1 MQEGVRATRTAY
13 CGFGLCGDSAKAIL
27 HCMSDLQMHLPAT
40 DEVNVD
46 DQTLAAI
53 DRGVQDADAGRTVAA
68 DDVRKM
74 IPKWLSKFASQKQ
87 R

>member
-1 MQEGVRATRTAY
+1 
-13 CGFGLCGDSAKAIL
+13 
-27 HCMSDLQMHLPAT
+27 MSDLQMHLPAT

-74 IPKWLSKFASQKQ
+74 IPQWLSKFASQKQ

>member
-1 MQEGVRATRTAY
+1 
-13 CGFGLCGDSAKAIL
+13 
-27 HCMSDLQMHLPAT
+27 MHLPASE
-40 DEVNVD
+40 EVEVD

-53 DRGVQDADAGRTVAA
+53 DRGAQDADAGRTVAA